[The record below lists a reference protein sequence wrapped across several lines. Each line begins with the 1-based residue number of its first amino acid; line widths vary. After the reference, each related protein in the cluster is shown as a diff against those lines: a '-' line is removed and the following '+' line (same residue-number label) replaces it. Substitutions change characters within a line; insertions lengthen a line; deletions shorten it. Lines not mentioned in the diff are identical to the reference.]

1 LRKLEF
7 ERCTTIKELNMK
19 RVILILVTLAVLLV
33 PSVAAAKT
41 ARTEWKNYGFCSS
54 TDTWDA
60 NAIKDS
66 NGLWATL
73 KTRFTTT
80 ALSGGVGSAS
90 NHILWIP
97 IPDGYDYIDLRFRGS
112 AVTTSGTV
120 EVLQIT
126 YTGDAEYLFDV
137 ALSADASAMAAT
149 SIVDGN
155 DTSMTIK
162 HGGYYF
168 GNATDSNSSNMQSDL
183 VKTNCDTTHRA
194 CDFCWDLMKSTAV
207 IVHPKG
213 VSSGTIYWDAC
224 FWRDEPR

>member
-1 LRKLEF
+1 
-7 ERCTTIKELNMK
+7 MK
-19 RVILILVTLAVLLV
+19 RVIVILVALATLLI
-33 PSVAAAKT
+33 PSVVTAKT
-41 ARTEWKNYGFCSS
+41 TRTEWKNYGFCSS

-73 KTRFTTT
+73 KTGFTT
-80 ALSGGVGSAS
+80 LSDAN

-97 IPDGYDYIDLRFRGS
+97 VPDGFDYIDLRFRGS

-126 YTGDAEYLFDV
+126 YAGDAEYLFDI
-137 ALSADASAMAAT
+137 ALSADASAMPAT

-155 DTSMTIK
+155 DPTMTIR

-168 GNATDSNSSNMQSDL
+168 GNIADSNSSNMQSDL

-194 CDFCWDLMKSTAV
+194 CDFCWDIMKSTTV
-207 IVHPKG
+207 IVHPKS
-213 VSSGTIYWDAC
+213 VSSGTIYYDAC
-224 FWRDEPR
+224 FWRDEPK